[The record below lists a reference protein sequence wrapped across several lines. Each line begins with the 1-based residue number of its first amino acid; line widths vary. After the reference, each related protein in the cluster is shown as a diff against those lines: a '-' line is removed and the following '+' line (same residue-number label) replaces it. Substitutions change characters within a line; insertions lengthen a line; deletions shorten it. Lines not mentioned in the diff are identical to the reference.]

1 MYYVCGG
8 DAMENFGKKLE
19 LAIKK
24 LSLSRAGLAA
34 AVAVDKS
41 VAGRW
46 VSGKVQPSA
55 HNLARISKLIA
66 EEIPQFSMLDWDRDY
81 DDFVDFL
88 GGAMEPSNVKSNT
101 LWPLLPPKM
110 SAEAT
115 HAAKE
120 RTLAYEGIW
129 RTTRLSSDVP
139 GRFLHDVAFVKRD
152 KNGFLSFNSG
162 VEGTYYQGSG
172 ILVNQKIYY
181 FGASEA
187 FGTIS
192 MGILNGVPRGRADV
206 MDGALLTTLLDAGS
220 SPAAS
225 GIYMER
231 ICNLTG
237 DDDADDAKFQKLV
250 EDQVMLAPSGSV
262 PDKIATCLRQASN
275 GPGLLA
281 MLFNQSLARGPVITP
296 EFGVSDRL
304 AEETVEQS

>member
-1 MYYVCGG
+1 VG
-8 DAMENFGKKLE
+8 NFGKKLE
-19 LAIKK
+19 LAIKR

-66 EEIPQFSMLDWDRDY
+66 EEVPEFSMLDWDRDY
-81 DDFVDFL
+81 DDFAAYL
-88 GGAMEPSNVKSNT
+88 GGSVKSNNTNSNT

-115 HAAKE
+115 YAAK
-120 RTLAYEGIW
+120 THTHAYEGIW

-139 GRFLHDVAFVKRD
+139 GRFLHDVALVKRD
-152 KNGFLSFNSG
+152 ENGFLSFNSG
-162 VEGTYYQGSG
+162 VEGTYYAGSG

-181 FGASEA
+181 FGANEE

-206 MDGALLTTLLDAGS
+206 MDGALLTTLLDAGA

-225 GIYMER
+225 GIHMER
-231 ICNLTG
+231 ISNLTD
-237 DDDADDAKFQKLV
+237 DDDADEAKFKNFV
-250 EDQVMLAPSGSV
+250 ENQVMLAPPGSV
-262 PDKIATCLRQASN
+262 PEQVATTLRQASN

-281 MLFNQSLARGPVITP
+281 MLFNQSLARGPVLTADL
-296 EFGVSDRL
+296 GVGNQFEPTT
-304 AEETVEQS
+304 AEHS